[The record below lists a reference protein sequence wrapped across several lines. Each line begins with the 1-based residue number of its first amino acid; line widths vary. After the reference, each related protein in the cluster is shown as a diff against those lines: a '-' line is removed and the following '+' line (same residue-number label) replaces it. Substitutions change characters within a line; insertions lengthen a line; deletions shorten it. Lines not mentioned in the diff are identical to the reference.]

1 MCSAREG
8 TGIEEIWS
16 VVLKHREVMTASG
29 EREANRRRQSLAWM
43 WSLVEE
49 GLREKFDRHPE
60 IRKQLPRLAREVETG
75 QLPPTAAAC
84 QLLSFLDRG

>member
-1 MCSAREG
+1 MCSAKERS
-8 TGIEEIWS
+8 GIDEIWS
-16 VVLKHREVMTASG
+16 IVLKHRDVMTASG

-49 GLREKFDRHPE
+49 GLRDRFDHHPE
-60 IRKQLPRLAREVETG
+60 VQKQLPRLAREVENG

-84 QLLSFLDRG
+84 QLLSYLDRD